1 MEDDRLPYRKAIPVI
16 GMVSSGKSTFL
27 NSLLGIEILEAKDDI
42 TTKFVCIIRYN
53 PKLKNPIFYHV
64 KLEKYE
70 TSEDYYYIKDGK
82 TAEGFNQIKDMISK
96 INDSNKDENVEPQYD
111 NLFYVLE
118 TDITN
123 IKNKDFLN
131 QFDFYDIPGLNEYIK
146 NNENDKKNADKIDKN
161 EIKEIKKQNIIEDN
175 LEMKEN
181 QGENENLSEAPPTE
195 SKKSTKGTDEETES
209 EKIKENM
216 KYIKGIF
223 QFIKNKID
231 FGIIIIDSCQ
241 HYKPQNIQII
251 KELHDNVN
259 IEFQNFLFVL
269 NKIDLVDDPEE
280 AEQACRNYFVQRLD
294 SNTFNINFNVFVKI
308 NSFQLKNEI
317 NMDKDF
323 KYFFRY
329 YFNKYISD
337 FKKLKSATPSGE
349 ENLDSFTFIAFIS
362 SEITKFI
369 QNKEQ
374 YLKELA
380 EKVQDD
386 EFQQVIKIYEEI
398 KNEQSEIIN
407 FGIDLEKTEEDE
419 EDKEEEKED
428 NQSILT
434 LKAFY
439 QSFKEKQLVPKYSD
453 DVQTII
459 DFFNDFTKKDNETET
474 NMPPSL
480 TNEEEAISKFK
491 LVFEGLKKYK
501 TDEENVVELLSL
513 DLNKLEKIIYNKK
526 KIYIPFIG
534 VSSAGKSTILNCIVG
549 DYIFPESQKECTTKG
564 IILQHNFKDET
575 ELFETDMDPSCDYY
589 VFKERNSRPV
599 AKGKYEVIKY
609 LKTLNSFYSKNENKH
624 FFILKTPIKL
634 FDILNLSD
642 DLKKRTSF
650 IDLPGGDTDENAF
663 NQLGKEGEMTIYQ
676 KLIHISTSFCFI
688 NKGRAIGLA
697 QNYDVFRK
705 LFNESH
711 MHSQI
716 INEKDFLKNC
726 LFVLNEFTILSPEE
740 KNITK
745 IKMDIEQVL
754 YNTNQNKEL
763 EKSINVTIFNALKYS
778 QYLNAHK
785 SYTNL
790 SWLFKS
796 VTKSY
801 LNQFDFGIGI
811 KLFQETNYVKFA
823 YDNIKK
829 RIKSITDNIDEKKK
843 CTDDFL
849 CIVKSL
855 ILDELQSLHRDS
867 SNKDNTTIKKI
878 SNILYN
884 FIENI
889 KQIKFY
895 KESFC
900 EDFFNQLYNQIL
912 NSDALLKK
920 QYNEYLGESFDYLDK
935 FFNQDFEQKKNIKT
949 EDINKL
955 YKNIEP
961 EIEDIFN
968 KYNFENIFQKYE
980 DKIIIYLKAKKGD
993 AENILE
999 DHDNNVNKALESIT
1013 PGLQEL
1019 ITSFQKEINEN
1030 VEGLGND
1037 IEMFKKKAK
1046 EIIHKAYES
1055 SSEKLGV
1062 KTEMSLGELDTSFL
1076 EVLYNN
1082 LGIVGGVVA
1091 GGIGASLAVAI
1102 FGLNMIPGIGTV
1114 ISLIAGV
1121 GILII
1126 GAIFGPSKKKK
1137 FQNAIDKIIK
1147 NINEGFRKQKN
1158 ILIRTLN
1165 KLENKL
1171 TKDMKTEI
1179 GIIAFHLEEGEK
1191 KEFEE
1196 NKTLY
1201 FEIKEIL
1208 LNSE

>member
-1 MEDDRLPYRKAIPVI
+1 MEDDRLPYRKAIPVN

-64 KLEKYE
+64 KLEK
-70 TSEDYYYIKDGK
+70 SENSDDYYYIKDGK
-82 TAEGFNQIKDMISK
+82 IAEGFNQIKDMISK
-96 INDSNKDENVEPQYD
+96 INDDNKEESVEPQYD
-111 NLFYVLE
+111 NLFYFLE

-123 IKNKDFLN
+123 INNKDFLT

-146 NNENDKKNADKIDKN
+146 NNEDDNKNVDKKDKN
-161 EIKEIKKQNIIEDN
+161 EIKEIKEQNTIE
-175 LEMKEN
+175 EIKEN
-181 QGENENLSEAPPTE
+181 QINQEENENLSEAPPTE
-195 SKKSTKGTDEETES
+195 NKKSIKGTDEETES

-259 IEFQNFLFVL
+259 IEFQDFLFVL

-329 YFNKYISD
+329 YFNKYYSE
-337 FKKLKSATPSGE
+337 FKKLKSSTPTGE
-349 ENLDSFTFIAFIS
+349 ENLDNFTFVMFIS
-362 SEITKFI
+362 KEITKFI
-369 QNKEQ
+369 QNKEE
-374 YLKELA
+374 YLQQLA
-380 EKVQDD
+380 EKVQND
-386 EFQQVIKIYEEI
+386 EFQQIVKIYEEI

-419 EDKEEEKED
+419 EDND
-428 NQSILT
+428 SIT
-434 LKAFY
+434 VLKAFY

-459 DFFNDFTKKDNETET
+459 NYFNDFTKKGNEIIT

-480 TNEEEAISKFK
+480 TNEEKAISHFK
-491 LVFEGLKKYK
+491 LVFESLKKFK

-549 DYIFPESQKECTTKG
+549 DYIFPESQNECTTKG

-575 ELFETDMDPSCDYY
+575 ELFETEMDPSCDYY
-589 VFKERNSRPV
+589 IFKERRSRPV
-599 AKGKYEVIKY
+599 AKGKYEVTQY

-663 NQLGKEGEMTIYQ
+663 NQLGKGGEMTIYQ

-726 LFVLNEFTILSPEE
+726 LFVLNEFAILSPEE
-740 KNITK
+740 KKTTK

-763 EKSINVTIFNALKYS
+763 EKNINVTIFNALKYS
-778 QYLNAHK
+778 QYLNIHK
-785 SYTNL
+785 NYTNL
-790 SWLFKS
+790 SGLFKS

-801 LNQFDFGIGI
+801 LNQFDFGFGI

-823 YDNIKK
+823 YENIKK
-829 RIKSITDNIDEKKK
+829 RIKSITDNIDEKKN
-843 CTDDFL
+843 CTNDFL

-855 ILDELQSLHRDS
+855 IIDELQSLHRNS
-867 SNKDNTTIKKI
+867 SNKDNANIKKI

-884 FIENI
+884 FTENF

-900 EDFFNQLYNQIL
+900 ELFFNQLYNQIL

-920 QYNEYLGESFDYLDK
+920 QYNEYLEESFDYFDK

-949 EDINKL
+949 EDINIL

-961 EIEDIFN
+961 EIKGIFS
-968 KYNFENIFQKYE
+968 KYNFENIFQKHE
-980 DKIIIYLKAKKGD
+980 GQIISYLKAKKSE
-993 AENILE
+993 AEKILK
-999 DHDNNVNKALESIT
+999 DHNNDVDKALESIT

-1030 VEGLGND
+1030 FEGLGND

-1055 SSEKLGV
+1055 ISQELGV
-1062 KTEMSLGELDTSFL
+1062 KTELSLGKLEISFL
-1076 EVLYNN
+1076 ERLYNH

-1091 GGIGASLAVAI
+1091 GGIGTSLVVAI

-1114 ISLIAGV
+1114 LSLIAGLGV
-1121 GILII
+1121 LIL
-1126 GAIFGPSKKKK
+1126 GFIFGPSKKEK
-1137 FQNAIDKIIK
+1137 FENAIEKIIT
-1147 NINEGFRKQKN
+1147 NIYEGFRKQKS
-1158 ILIRTLN
+1158 ILIKTLN
-1165 KLENKL
+1165 KSENKL
-1171 TKDMKTEI
+1171 IKDMKAEI
-1179 GIIAFHLEEGEK
+1179 GIIAFRLEEGEK

-1196 NKTLY
+1196 NKNLY
-1201 FEIKEIL
+1201 FEMKKNL

>member
-1 MEDDRLPYRKAIPVI
+1 MEDERLPYRKAIPVI

-27 NSLLGIEILEAKDDI
+27 NSLGIEILEAKDDI

-64 KLEKYE
+64 KLEK
-70 TSEDYYYIKDGK
+70 SENSDDYYYIKDGK
-82 TAEGFNQIKDMISK
+82 IAEGFNQIKNMISK
-96 INDSNKDENVEPQYD
+96 INDDNKEESVEPQYD

-123 IKNKDFLN
+123 ISNKDFLA

-146 NNENDKKNADKIDKN
+146 NNEYDKKNVDKKDKN
-161 EIKEIKKQNIIEDN
+161 EIKEIKEQNTIE
-175 LEMKEN
+175 EIKEN
-181 QGENENLSEAPPTE
+181 QINQEENENLSEAPPTE
-195 SKKSTKGTDEETES
+195 KKKSIKGTDEETEN
-209 EKIKENM
+209 ENIKENM

-269 NKIDLVDDPEE
+269 NKIDLADDPEE

-317 NMDKDF
+317 NMEKDF

-329 YFNKYISD
+329 YFNKYYSE
-337 FKKLKSATPSGE
+337 FKKLKSSTPNGK
-349 ENLDSFTFIAFIS
+349 ENLDNFTFVMFIS
-362 SEITKFI
+362 KEITKFI
-369 QNKEQ
+369 QNKEE
-374 YLKELA
+374 YLQQLA
-380 EKVQDD
+380 EKVQND
-386 EFQQVIKIYEEI
+386 EFQQIVKIYEEI

-407 FGIDLEKTEEDE
+407 FGIDLEKTEEAEEDE
-419 EDKEEEKED
+419 EDND
-428 NQSILT
+428 STIV

-459 DFFNDFTKKDNETET
+459 DYFNDFTKKNNEIIT

-480 TNEEEAISKFK
+480 TNEEEAISNFK
-491 LVFEGLKKYK
+491 LVFESLKKFK
-501 TDEENVVELLSL
+501 TEEENVVELLSL
-513 DLNKLEKIIYNKK
+513 DLNRLEKIIYNKK

-534 VSSAGKSTILNCIVG
+534 VSSSGKSTILNCIVG

-575 ELFETDMDPSCDYY
+575 ELFETEMDPSCDYY
-589 VFKERNSRPV
+589 IFKERRSRPV
-599 AKGKYEVIKY
+599 AKGKYEVTKY

-663 NQLGKEGEMTIYQ
+663 NQLGKGGEMTIYQ

-688 NKGRAIGLA
+688 NKGRPIGID

-740 KNITK
+740 KKTTK
-745 IKMDIEQVL
+745 IKMDIEKVL

-763 EKSINVTIFNALKYS
+763 EKNINVTIFNALKYS
-778 QYLNAHK
+778 QYLNTHK
-785 SYTNL
+785 IYTNL
-790 SWLFKS
+790 PELFKS

-801 LNQFDFGIGI
+801 LNQFDFGLGI

-823 YDNIKK
+823 YENIKK
-829 RIKSITDNIDEKKK
+829 RIKSITDNIDEKKI

-855 ILDELQSLHRDS
+855 IINELQSLHRNS
-867 SNKDNTTIKKI
+867 SKKDNANIKKI

-895 KESFC
+895 NESFC

-920 QYNEYLGESFDYLDK
+920 QYNEYLKESFDCFDK

-949 EDINKL
+949 EDINIL
-955 YKNIEP
+955 YSNIEP
-961 EIEDIFN
+961 EIEGIVS
-968 KYNFENIFQKYE
+968 KYNFENIFQKHK
-980 DKIIIYLKAKKGD
+980 DKIMLYLKAKKSE
-993 AENILE
+993 AEKILE
-999 DHDNNVNKALESIT
+999 DHDNDMNKALESIT

-1019 ITSFQKEINEN
+1019 INSFQKEINEN
-1030 VEGLGND
+1030 AEGLGND
-1037 IEMFKKKAK
+1037 IEMF
-1046 EIIHKAYES
+1046 
-1055 SSEKLGV
+1055 
-1062 KTEMSLGELDTSFL
+1062 
-1076 EVLYNN
+1076 
-1082 LGIVGGVVA
+1082 
-1091 GGIGASLAVAI
+1091 
-1102 FGLNMIPGIGTV
+1102 
-1114 ISLIAGV
+1114 
-1121 GILII
+1121 
-1126 GAIFGPSKKKK
+1126 
-1137 FQNAIDKIIK
+1137 
-1147 NINEGFRKQKN
+1147 
-1158 ILIRTLN
+1158 
-1165 KLENKL
+1165 
-1171 TKDMKTEI
+1171 
-1179 GIIAFHLEEGEK
+1179 
-1191 KEFEE
+1191 
-1196 NKTLY
+1196 
-1201 FEIKEIL
+1201 
-1208 LNSE
+1208 

>member
-1 MEDDRLPYRKAIPVI
+1 MENDRLPYRKAIPVI

-53 PKLKNPIFYHV
+53 PKLKNPLFYHV
-64 KLEKYE
+64 KLEKCE
-70 TSEDYYYIKDGK
+70 NSNDYYYIKDGK

-96 INDSNKDENVEPQYD
+96 INDDNKEESVEPQYD

-123 IKNKDFLN
+123 IKNKDFLT

-146 NNENDKKNADKIDKN
+146 NNEEDKKKDEN
-161 EIKEIKKQNIIEDN
+161 EIKELKEQNTIE
-175 LEMKEN
+175 EIKEN
-181 QGENENLSEAPPTE
+181 QINQEENENLSEAPPTE
-195 SKKSTKGTDEETES
+195 NKKSIKGTDEETES

-223 QFIKNKID
+223 QFIRNKID

-323 KYFFRY
+323 RYFFRY
-329 YFNKYISD
+329 YFNKYISE
-337 FKKLKSATPSGE
+337 FKKLKSSTPNGE
-349 ENLDSFTFIAFIS
+349 ENLDNFTFVMFIS

-369 QNKEQ
+369 QNKEE
-374 YLKELA
+374 YLQQLA
-380 EKVQDD
+380 EKVKED
-386 EFQQVIKIYEEI
+386 EFQQIVKIYEEI

-407 FGIDLEKTEEDE
+407 FGIDLEKPEEDE
-419 EDKEEEKED
+419 EDND
-428 NQSILT
+428 SIVA

-439 QSFKEKQLVPKYSD
+439 QSFKEKLLVPKYSD

-459 DFFNDFTKKDNETET
+459 DYFNDFTKKGNQIDPNNT
-474 NMPPSL
+474 PSL
-480 TNEEEAISKFK
+480 TNEEEAISNFK

-513 DLNKLEKIIYNKK
+513 DLNRLEKIIYNKK

-589 VFKERNSRPV
+589 VFKERRSRPV
-599 AKGKYEVIKY
+599 AKGKYEVTKY

-663 NQLGKEGEMTIYQ
+663 NQLGKGGEMTIYQ

-763 EKSINVTIFNALKYS
+763 EKNINVTIFNALKYS
-778 QYLNAHK
+778 QYLNTHK
-785 SYTNL
+785 IYTNL
-790 SWLFKS
+790 SYLFKS
-796 VTKSY
+796 ITKSY
-801 LNQFDFGIGI
+801 LNQFDFGLGI

-823 YDNIKK
+823 YENIKK
-829 RIKSITDNIDEKKK
+829 RIKSITDNIDEKKM

-855 ILDELQSLHRDS
+855 IIDELQSLHRNS
-867 SNKDNTTIKKI
+867 SNKDNANIKKI

-920 QYNEYLGESFDYLDK
+920 QYNEYLEESFGYLDK

-949 EDINKL
+949 EDINIFN
-955 YKNIEP
+955 KNIEP
-961 EIEDIFN
+961 EVEGIFN

-980 DKIIIYLKAKKGD
+980 KQIMLYLQAKKGD
-993 AENILE
+993 AEAILE
-999 DHDNNVNKALESIT
+999 SHDNNLDKALESIT

-1019 ITSFQKEINEN
+1019 INNFQKEINEN
-1030 VEGLGND
+1030 VDGLGND

-1055 SSEKLGV
+1055 SSEKLGM
-1062 KTEMSLGELDTSFL
+1062 KTDLSLGKLDTSFL
-1076 EVLYNN
+1076 EDLYNN

-1091 GGIGASLAVAI
+1091 GGIGATLTVAI

-1114 ISLIAGV
+1114 ISIIAGV
-1121 GILII
+1121 GALII

-1147 NINEGFRKQKN
+1147 NVSEGFRKQKN
-1158 ILIRTLN
+1158 MLIKTLN
-1165 KLENKL
+1165 KLKNKL
-1171 TKDMKTEI
+1171 IKDMKTEI

-1191 KEFEE
+1191 KEFEK